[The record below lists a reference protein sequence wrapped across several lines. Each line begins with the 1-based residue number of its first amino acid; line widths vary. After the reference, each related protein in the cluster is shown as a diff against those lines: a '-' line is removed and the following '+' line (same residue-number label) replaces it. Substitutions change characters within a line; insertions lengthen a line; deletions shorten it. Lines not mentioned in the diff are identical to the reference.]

1 MNSVQ
6 ESKHEL
12 EAAIRY
18 AENAISSA
26 KTTIESM
33 EFRQEM
39 AQKQFSEQTG
49 REKALQNQ
57 VDKLKSEGALL
68 DERIGEMKDSAFAD
82 ANTIKHLKEVKQ
94 ELESKV
100 QGQYDDIK
108 QLEYDLTAKTAQASA
123 WKKKYYD
130 FKETLVRAGDPRVV
144 KEKAGREQALQAQ
157 VKLLEERI
165 ADMTSDMVGD
175 ASTIKELRDIIDRM
189 GDDATGSS
197 VTINQLNDENDLLKA
212 QVNALEQPEQPTMPV
227 IPKAVAIAIFREG
240 VQHGVEAAC
249 TELEGSEVRVE
260 ESEYVGDFHVTF
272 ERRIDLD
279 DELDLDWMRD
289 KCGDYSEERVIDAL
303 GTLCADKEFECRI
316 HGVDDEA
323 KDSAS
328 A

>member
-1 MNSVQ
+1 MNSAQ
-6 ESKHEL
+6 ESKNEL

-39 AQKQFSEQTG
+39 AKKQHSEQTG
-49 REKALQNQ
+49 REQALQTQ
-57 VDKLKSEGALL
+57 VTLL
-68 DERIGEMKDSAFAD
+68 EERIAD
-82 ANTIKHLKEVKQ
+82 MQSEVNA
-94 ELESKV
+94 LER
-100 QGQYDDIK
+100 
-108 QLEYDLTAKTAQASA
+108 DLTAKTAQANA
-123 WKKKYYD
+123 WKKEAREA
-130 FKETLVRAGDPRVV
+130 KEGT
-144 KEKAGREQALQAQ
+144 
-157 VKLLEERI
+157 
-165 ADMTSDMVGD
+165 
-175 ASTIKELRDIIDRM
+175 
-189 GDDATGSS
+189 
-197 VTINQLNDENDLLKA
+197 
-212 QVNALEQPEQPTMPV
+212 PTMPV

-240 VQHGVEAAC
+240 VQHGVESAC
-249 TELEGSEVRVE
+249 TELEGQSIHID
-260 ESEYVGDFHVTF
+260 ESEYVGDFHIAF
-272 ERRIDLD
+272 ERDIDLD